1 MRGYYIIEIAAELF
15 MDFFT
20 TGTKRGYRVNLGL
33 PKGLSMVQGAIPQNP
48 DGRSVI
54 FYFVKQ
60 GEWLEEDI
68 VIKPVITCEEEKLS
82 GFGNLQRDL
91 FALFNP
97 YKLVMSSALKNKIRR
112 TVPLRTVQN
121 TQFHVTDETLFGI
134 PVKTNEDMS
143 DDEIAVVDN
152 SGKVY
157 RIVNI
162 GGE

>member
-1 MRGYYIIEIAAELF
+1 MRGYYVLEISVEIF
-15 MDFFT
+15 MEFFT
-20 TGTKRGYRVNLGL
+20 TGSKRGYRVNLGL
-33 PKGLSMVQGAIPQNP
+33 PEGLTLVYDGPQIY
-48 DGRSVI
+48 DGRTLR

-60 GEWLEEDI
+60 GETFEEDI
-68 VIKPVITCEEEKLS
+68 YIVPIITYEEEKLN

-121 TQFHVTDETLFGI
+121 TQFHVTDETMFGI
-134 PVKTNEDMS
+134 PVKTNEDMP
-143 DDEIAVVDN
+143 DDEIAVVDH